1 MFTEDSA
8 PQLKP
13 RDEQPLPFPDQPA
26 RLEPTTDN
34 TSFTAPSPWWHVL
47 KAGTVWL
54 ASVLVLVFLPVIV
67 AIPYLVYKLVVAGP
81 GTQEAL
87 LKDPTLILISVLAIL
102 PVHVITF
109 AIAWFYVTSNGRY
122 PFWKSIGFEWP
133 QSLSPTAGVMLSV
146 VVAVVLYAL
155 AIVFTNLWG
164 GGKTDLDLLIESS
177 KPARFVLAF
186 AAVATAPL
194 VEELIY
200 RGVLYTAL
208 ERAVGKGISIF
219 AVSLLFAGVHV
230 VQYRNNIAVIL
241 VITLLSF
248 TLTTVR
254 AATGKLL
261 PAFIIHL
268 VFNGIQSVLLVLGA
282 FIDHEL
288 FK

>member
-13 RDEQPLPFPDQPA
+13 RDEQPLQFPDPPA
-26 RLEPTTDN
+26 PLEPTSAA
-34 TSFTAPSPWWHVL
+34 TSLIAPSPWWHVV
-47 KAGTVWL
+47 KAGIVWA

-67 AIPYLVYKLVVAGP
+67 VVPYVVYKLVAGGPVAQ
-81 GTQEAL
+81 TEII
-87 LKDPTLILISVLAIL
+87 KDPTLIFLSILAIL
-102 PVHVITF
+102 PVHLITF
-109 AIAWFYVTSNGRY
+109 AIAWFFVTDSGKY

-133 QSLSPTAGVMLSV
+133 QNLSPTAGVMLSV
-146 VVAVVLYAL
+146 LVSIVLYAL
-155 AIVFTNLWG
+155 AIVITNLWG

-208 ERAVGKGISIF
+208 ERAIGKGISIVV
-219 AVSLLFAGVHV
+219 VSLLFAGVHV
-230 VQYRNNIAVIL
+230 LQYWNNVAVIL

-248 TLTTVR
+248 TLTTAR
-254 AATGKLL
+254 AVTGKLM
-261 PAFIIHL
+261 PAFMIHL
-268 VFNGIQSVLLVLGA
+268 VFNGIQSVLIVIGA
-282 FIDHEL
+282 FFDHEL